1 MKKTTWIFALLL
13 FSAPAFAQAPES
25 ADYSRDRL
33 HQLFVERSDDSGIRY
48 SPGAVTFRALGTSWR
63 YNYVPIMLPL
73 SGSGMG
79 LGAVTQE
86 WPDPFALTGTSIAT
100 SYRAW
105 HTQRQKNRELMRI
118 ERLERSRFRIEV
130 KSQ

>member
-1 MKKTTWIFALLL
+1 MRQGVLVLALLL
-13 FSAPAFAQAPES
+13 VAGSVAAQER
-25 ADYSRDRL
+25 ADYSRSRL
-33 HQLFVERSDDSGIRY
+33 HELFVESGDDGGVRY
-48 SPGAVTFRALGTSWR
+48 SPGAITFRALGTSWR

-105 HTQRQKNRELMRI
+105 HTQRQRNRELMRI
-118 ERLERSRFRIEV
+118 ERLERGRFRVEV